1 MKTLKEQLNENII
14 NESFVSIGLT
24 IIVTIIL
31 AKISLKG
38 IKAISQI
45 YKGIKESIN
54 TISEYSSAVKELN
67 ILLEPYKDEL
77 LDGEWSSKL
86 FDENKIITTASARK
100 EGASMLYGGIVK
112 DVKKILSKEDF
123 DKYIKIIQPIID
135 TNIMLDVFG

>member
-14 NESFVSIGLT
+14 NESFLSVGLT

-38 IKAISQI
+38 IKAISLI

-67 ILLEPYKDEL
+67 VLLEPYKDEL
-77 LDGEWSSKL
+77 LAGEWSSKL

-112 DVKKILSKEDF
+112 DVEKILSKEDF

-135 TNIMLDVFG
+135 TNIMLDNN